1 MCLQTQLSTLC
12 SVIPEMYLSTSPK
25 HHHIYIQVYLS
36 IYNIVSYI
44 YTHYIF
50 EAILTIS
57 IPFHYFDSSHVP
69 HDFWSE
75 FARKG
80 AFRVTGA
87 LQVAE
92 HWAKVR
98 CNKKI
103 PRKPMASL
111 EEHCSYSIVII
122 MIYKWLGNI
131 CWSSKWL
138 TKIVIHI
145 LFSHLCLMVCKPP
158 NFVQWSGI
166 WLPGLWWQNPP

>member
-1 MCLQTQLSTLC
+1 MCLQTQLSALC
-12 SVIPEMYLSTSPK
+12 SVIPEMYLSTSPM

-36 IYNIVSYI
+36 IYNIVWYLYMYIFIYTIYI
-44 YTHYIF
+44 YIYIQ
-50 EAILTIS
+50 
-57 IPFHYFDSSHVP
+57 SHSY
-69 HDFWSE
+69 HFNSFSLFWFYSCSTWFWNE

-98 CNKKI
+98 CNKNI

-111 EEHCSYSIVII
+111 EEHCSYGIVII
-122 MIYKWLGNI
+122 MIYKWLANI

-138 TKIVIHI
+138 TNIVI
-145 LFSHLCLMVCKPP
+145 
-158 NFVQWSGI
+158 
-166 WLPGLWWQNPP
+166 

>member
-12 SVIPEMYLSTSPK
+12 SVIPEMYLSTSPMY
-25 HHHIYIQVYLS
+25 HHIYIQVYRS

-44 YTHYIF
+44 YYIYIYTQTNISPKNC
-50 EAILTIS
+50 ILKMIFLFPRWDML
-57 IPFHYFDSSHVP
+57 IPWRVYIQSHSY
-69 HDFWSE
+69 HFNSFSLFWFYSCSTWFWSK

-111 EEHCSYSIVII
+111 EEHCSYGIVII
-122 MIYKWLGNI
+122 MIYKWLANI

-138 TKIVIHI
+138 TNIVI
-145 LFSHLCLMVCKPP
+145 
-158 NFVQWSGI
+158 
-166 WLPGLWWQNPP
+166 